1 MDFLP
6 SLLLVK
12 RLKKKKKKKK
22 EKKREGD
29 FVVDPVSIFH
39 REVQGFQT
47 SPARDFLIG
56 FAFLGWI
63 NKSQVLAQHRYYFS
77 LADDGSKPPAHI
89 CIIINA
95 L

>member
-12 RLKKKKKKKK
+12 RLKKKKKK